1 MSGNIVMASQA
12 HQINELHAQACRHA
26 TKAVD
31 VARQAGALLLQV
43 KNQLAHGEFTS
54 WLALHCEVSPRQAQ
68 RYMRAASE
76 INTAPRTIAKSAIV
90 SDLPERESDF
100 VPAPGCLTYTRA
112 DGKYFLVE
120 QSTYPEHFFV
130 SASALAG
137 PDDAVYDSTTK
148 PVRCDYVEVVLQ
160 QMGLARPSGCAWII
174 NQIQPV
180 GAPRE
185 VCHG

>member
-54 WLALHCEVSPRQAQ
+54 WLVRHCEVSPRAGPAIL
-68 RYMRAASE
+68 RAASGKPTT
-76 INTAPRTIAKSAIV
+76 IRSIGKSDTA
-90 SDLPERESDF
+90 SDLPERESEF
-100 VPAPGCLTYTRA
+100 MPVPGCLTYTCA

-120 QSTYPEHFFV
+120 QSTFPEHFFV
-130 SASALAG
+130 SALG
-137 PDDAVYDSTTK
+137 LIGLDDAETQNTIK

-160 QMGLARPSGCAWII
+160 QMGLARPSGCAWNI
-174 NQIQPV
+174 NRMKPV
-180 GAPRE
+180 GAALE